1 MTTQGARR
9 GVNPDSP
16 LARLIAGPM
25 RPGRLV
31 WIGLRPTRRAALVS
45 VERARITVEAGLV
58 GDHYAGRPGGPRQV
72 TLIQA
77 EDLAAISGFLR
88 REEPASPFDLRRNLV
103 VEGINLLGLSDKRF
117 RVGGALL
124 EATGG
129 CHPCSRMNEILGEGG
144 YNAVR
149 GRGGLTA
156 RVIEDGEVAL
166 GDAVSV
172 EG

>member
-1 MTTQGARR
+1 VTPQGARR

-31 WIGLRPTRRAALVS
+31 WIGLRPARHAPLVS

-77 EDLAAISGFLR
+77 EDLVAIAGFLGR
-88 REEPASPFDLRRNLV
+88 DEPASPFDLRRNLV

-156 RVIEDGEVAL
+156 RVIEDGEVVV
-166 GDAVSV
+166 GDMVAV
-172 EG
+172 EE

>member
-1 MTTQGARR
+1 MAAGAKR
-9 GVNPDSP
+9 GINPDSP

-31 WIGLRPTRRAALVS
+31 WIGLRPARRAALVS
-45 VERARITVEAGLV
+45 VERAQITVEAGLV
-58 GDHYAGRPGGPRQV
+58 GDHYTGRPGGPRQV

-77 EDLAAISGFLR
+77 EDLAAIAGFLGR
-88 REEPASPFDLRRNLV
+88 DDPVSPFDLRRNLV
-103 VEGINLLGLSDKRF
+103 VTGINLLGLSDKRF
-117 RVGGALL
+117 RIGCALL

-156 RVIEDGEVAL
+156 RVIEGGEIVV
-166 GDAVSV
+166 GDAVAV

>member
-1 MTTQGARR
+1 MAAGAKR
-9 GVNPDSP
+9 GINPDSP

-31 WIGLRPTRRAALVS
+31 WIGLRPARRAALVS
-45 VERARITVEAGLV
+45 VERAQITVEAGLV

-77 EDLAAISGFLR
+77 EDLAAIAGFLGR
-88 REEPASPFDLRRNLV
+88 AEPASPFDLRRNLV

-129 CHPCSRMNEILGEGG
+129 CHPCSRMNDILGEGG

-156 RVIEDGEVAL
+156 RVIEGGEIAV
-166 GDAVSV
+166 GDVVSV